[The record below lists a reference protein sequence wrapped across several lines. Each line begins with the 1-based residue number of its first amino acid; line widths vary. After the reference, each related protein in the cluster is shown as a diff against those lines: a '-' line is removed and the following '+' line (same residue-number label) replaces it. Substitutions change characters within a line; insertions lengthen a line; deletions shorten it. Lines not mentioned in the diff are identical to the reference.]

1 MIGLDTGHLV
11 YNYGTKLQ
19 AYAMQTL
26 LEQNGERC
34 EIIQWHKR
42 NFGIFNRVVDQYKV
56 LKKIYI
62 GFGKR
67 MKYWPKVME
76 RYKKFDDFNSKFHI
90 HKYYGDLD
98 EMKECVSKYSHVFCG
113 SDQAWLPSNV
123 EKHWYTLEFCNSN
136 QVRAA
141 YAPSFGVDRIE
152 DSKLNAYKQFL
163 SLFDYLSVREIS
175 GQKIIKKI
183 LEKDVPVVLD
193 PTLLLERNYW
203 DRLLKEATVCIPKQ
217 PYCFCYFLGNNKKH
231 RESVK
236 HLSQHKDY
244 KIVNLQ
250 HFSGFCEA
258 DVDFADEN
266 LYAVSPQDFIALIA
280 NADYVCIIQSFGY
293 ALINDYSYYLMM
305 RYRYKFRAALMVLPG
320 LISVVLSIFAI
331 LFILKDNLYLG
342 RIVPTTAVYGI
353 FAIVVL
359 MAVYSKTKPEL
370 NLDYLKYGL
379 KIALPLVLH
388 SIALQI
394 LSQSDR
400 VMITSLRNAAET
412 GVYSLVYNLS
422 MIATVIT
429 TSLDGIWVPW
439 FTGKL
444 KERKIREINVLAMDY
459 VHLMTYAMVALILVG
474 PEILKIFADQRY
486 WEGMSII
493 PPIALANY
501 MIFMYT
507 MYVYIEHYYKK
518 TVYITKN
525 TLIAA
530 GLNVILNFI
539 LIPKYGYVAAAY
551 TTLAS
556 YFVAFILHSRYA
568 KKIEPDIYPLKMFA
582 LPLLHV
588 GGAII
593 LYYPLLNF
601 WTLRWGILFVYL
613 IIVLIKERFRIG
625 TLVPV
630 LAEKCSFFKEK

>member
-1 MIGLDTGHLV
+1 MKKKDFAEAGALYFIATLFNKGIGFVTVPIFSRILTTSD
-11 YNYGTKLQ
+11 YGTV
-19 AYAMQTL
+19 TT
-26 LEQNGERC
+26 
-34 EIIQWHKR
+34 
-42 NFGIFNRVVDQYKV
+42 
-56 LKKIYI
+56 
-62 GFGKR
+62 
-67 MKYWPKVME
+67 
-76 RYKKFDDFNSKFHI
+76 FNSWVSMISVFI
-90 HKYYGDLD
+90 SLALYNAVRNSFVDMD
-98 EMKECVSKYSHVFCG
+98 DKERPH
-113 SDQAWLPSNV
+113 
-123 EKHWYTLEFCNSN
+123 
-136 QVRAA
+136 
-141 YAPSFGVDRIE
+141 
-152 DSKLNAYKQFL
+152 FL
-163 SLFDYLSVREIS
+163 ST
-175 GQKIIKKI
+175 IITFTG
-183 LEKDVPVVLD
+183 LVFLTVMGVCVV
-193 PTLLLERNYW
+193 
-203 DRLLKEATVCIPKQ
+203 ATVFVPRNI
-217 PYCFCYFLGNNKKH
+217 NT
-231 RESVK
+231 
-236 HLSQHKDY
+236 
-244 KIVNLQ
+244 
-250 HFSGFCEA
+250 
-258 DVDFADEN
+258 
-266 LYAVSPQDFIALIA
+266 ALIFM
-280 NADYVCIIQSFGY
+280 CIIQSFGY

-551 TTLAS
+551 TTLVS

>member
-1 MIGLDTGHLV
+1 MKNLLKKKDFAEAGALYFIATLFNKGIGFVTVPIFSRILTTSD
-11 YNYGTKLQ
+11 YGTV
-19 AYAMQTL
+19 TT
-26 LEQNGERC
+26 
-34 EIIQWHKR
+34 
-42 NFGIFNRVVDQYKV
+42 
-56 LKKIYI
+56 
-62 GFGKR
+62 
-67 MKYWPKVME
+67 
-76 RYKKFDDFNSKFHI
+76 FNSWVSMISVFI
-90 HKYYGDLD
+90 SLALYNAVRNSFVDMD
-98 EMKECVSKYSHVFCG
+98 DKERPH
-113 SDQAWLPSNV
+113 
-123 EKHWYTLEFCNSN
+123 
-136 QVRAA
+136 
-141 YAPSFGVDRIE
+141 
-152 DSKLNAYKQFL
+152 FL
-163 SLFDYLSVREIS
+163 ST
-175 GQKIIKKI
+175 IITFTG
-183 LEKDVPVVLD
+183 LVFLTVMGVCVV
-193 PTLLLERNYW
+193 
-203 DRLLKEATVCIPKQ
+203 ATVFVPRNI
-217 PYCFCYFLGNNKKH
+217 NT
-231 RESVK
+231 
-236 HLSQHKDY
+236 
-244 KIVNLQ
+244 
-250 HFSGFCEA
+250 
-258 DVDFADEN
+258 
-266 LYAVSPQDFIALIA
+266 ALIFM
-280 NADYVCIIQSFGY
+280 CIIQSFGY

-556 YFVAFILHSRYA
+556 YLSRLFLHSRYA
-568 KKIEPDIYPLKMFA
+568 KKI
-582 LPLLHV
+582 
-588 GGAII
+588 
-593 LYYPLLNF
+593 
-601 WTLRWGILFVYL
+601 
-613 IIVLIKERFRIG
+613 
-625 TLVPV
+625 
-630 LAEKCSFFKEK
+630 

>member
-1 MIGLDTGHLV
+1 MKNLLKKKDFAEAGALYFIATLFNKGIGFVTVPIFSRILTTSD
-11 YNYGTKLQ
+11 YGTV
-19 AYAMQTL
+19 TT
-26 LEQNGERC
+26 
-34 EIIQWHKR
+34 
-42 NFGIFNRVVDQYKV
+42 
-56 LKKIYI
+56 
-62 GFGKR
+62 
-67 MKYWPKVME
+67 
-76 RYKKFDDFNSKFHI
+76 FNSWVSMISVFI
-90 HKYYGDLD
+90 SLALYNAVRNSFVDMD
-98 EMKECVSKYSHVFCG
+98 DKERPH
-113 SDQAWLPSNV
+113 
-123 EKHWYTLEFCNSN
+123 
-136 QVRAA
+136 
-141 YAPSFGVDRIE
+141 
-152 DSKLNAYKQFL
+152 FL
-163 SLFDYLSVREIS
+163 ST
-175 GQKIIKKI
+175 IITFTG
-183 LEKDVPVVLD
+183 LVFLTVMGVCVV
-193 PTLLLERNYW
+193 
-203 DRLLKEATVCIPKQ
+203 ATVFVPRNI
-217 PYCFCYFLGNNKKH
+217 NT
-231 RESVK
+231 
-236 HLSQHKDY
+236 
-244 KIVNLQ
+244 
-250 HFSGFCEA
+250 
-258 DVDFADEN
+258 
-266 LYAVSPQDFIALIA
+266 ALIFM
-280 NADYVCIIQSFGY
+280 CIIQSFGY

-539 LIPKYGYVAAAY
+539 LIPKYGY
-551 TTLAS
+551 
-556 YFVAFILHSRYA
+556 
-568 KKIEPDIYPLKMFA
+568 
-582 LPLLHV
+582 
-588 GGAII
+588 
-593 LYYPLLNF
+593 
-601 WTLRWGILFVYL
+601 
-613 IIVLIKERFRIG
+613 
-625 TLVPV
+625 
-630 LAEKCSFFKEK
+630 